1 MAMRLI
7 IHAPD
12 QNFQSSAFDLTGF
25 FWTRR
30 YESIELEG
38 RKKMPNKKFNAE
50 QIVKKLRQVELL
62 LAQGKTIAIALY
74 LMRLIAR

>member
-1 MAMRLI
+1 
-7 IHAPD
+7 
-12 QNFQSSAFDLTGF
+12 
-25 FWTRR
+25 
-30 YESIELEG
+30 
-38 RKKMPNKKFNAE
+38 MPNKKFNAE